1 MGKILL
7 SCDTN
12 SGNPRDCVEWAVAA
26 LCESLDSPTLRILAG
41 LDGELNGFEVRDYME
56 KALKEL
62 GVDLLSGAD
71 AASVYARDL
80 AREVIDSNE
89 SVSANLKTLSGLYTT
104 YDLDDLR
111 DFYFLHWAF
120 VDLEN
125 GDDQHYWEGATK
137 ANIED
142 IVRKKCIQYVG

>member
-26 LCESLDSPTLRILAG
+26 LCESLDCPTLRNLAG

-71 AASVYARDL
+71 AASVYARYL

-104 YDLDDLR
+104 YAWMIFVIFTCCTGPSLISKTETINIIGKVRLR
-111 DFYFLHWAF
+111 L
-120 VDLEN
+120 
-125 GDDQHYWEGATK
+125 
-137 ANIED
+137 I
-142 IVRKKCIQYVG
+142 

>member
-1 MGKILL
+1 MPRLGKYAK
-7 SCDTN
+7 
-12 SGNPRDCVEWAVAA
+12 V
-26 LCESLDSPTLRILAG
+26 
-41 LDGELNGFEVRDYME
+41 
-56 KALKEL
+56 
-62 GVDLLSGAD
+62 GAHRQNWLMH
-71 AASVYARDL
+71 V
-80 AREVIDSNE
+80 SNE
-89 SVSANLKTLSGLYTT
+89 SVSANLKILSGLYTT